1 VTFAEIV
8 RTLARRA
15 GVPEAQAAIRA
26 VHGTGATRW
35 VAEQAGIAARTA
47 RRWMSVTPPPARR
60 QAVVDLALRWLPN
73 HVAARVLRGAGDTV
87 AVGTVRVAY
96 DGADQGLRSVGEVDV
111 DLAPVADALES
122 GDVEHAEQAL
132 SDTVMEGYEPGLSD
146 TLQVVDYVDGLTVA
160 APPPAD
166 EPAPPA
172 ARPTAAAR
180 GAAARSAQRA
190 AVVEADLL
198 AAHRRLRRSP
208 HAEVPLADLRAAVPA
223 TREEFDAVLA
233 RLAGDDDVTVD
244 ENALV
249 FERGYLARH
258 PAPVTETGVRARV
271 VEAARRLRP
280 VEGEWISLTELRDAL
295 PDVPRAEL
303 DAALR
308 GLESTGRGTLAPEA
322 NQRALTDADRAAA
335 LTVGGEA
342 NHLFALN
349 PV

>member
-1 VTFAEIV
+1 MTFAEIV

-15 GVPEAQAAIRA
+15 GVPDAQAAIRA
-26 VHGTGATRW
+26 VHGAGATRW

-47 RRWMSVTPPPARR
+47 RRWMSVTPPAARR

-73 HVAARVLRGAGDTV
+73 HVAAGVLRGAGGTV
-87 AVGTVRVAY
+87 EVGTVRVAY
-96 DGADQGLRSVGEVDV
+96 DGADQGLRTVGEVDV
-111 DLAPVADALES
+111 DLVPVADALES

-146 TLQVVDYVDGLTVA
+146 TLQVTDYVDGLTVTT
-160 APPPAD
+160 PAD

-172 ARPTAAAR
+172 GRSTAAAR

-190 AVVEADLL
+190 AVVETDLL
-198 AAHRRLRRSP
+198 AAYRRLRRSP
-208 HAEVPLADLRAAVPA
+208 HAEVLLTDLRAAVAA
-223 TREEFDAVLA
+223 TREEVDAVLA
-233 RLAGDDDVTVD
+233 RLDGDDVTVE

-258 PAPVTETGVRARV
+258 PAPVTETGVPGRV

-308 GLESTGRGTLAPEA
+308 RLESTGRSTLAPEA
-322 NQRALTDADRAAA
+322 NQRALTAADRAAA